1 MTTLEL
7 KKIEKMAAESM
18 MYARKSLQKSD
29 EIEAYLSLLEYKAG
43 KVNKHRSVDEL
54 FKKLKIA

>member
-7 KKIEKMAAESM
+7 KKVEKMAAESM
-18 MYARKSLQKSD
+18 LYARKSLQKS
-29 EIEAYLSLLEYKAG
+29 EELEAYLSLLEYKTG
-43 KVNKHRSVDEL
+43 TIKKYRSIDDL

>member
-7 KKIEKMAAESM
+7 KKVEKMVAESLR
-18 MYARKSLQKSD
+18 YARKSLQKS
-29 EIEAYLSLLEYKAG
+29 EEAETYLSMLEYRAG
-43 KVNKHRSVDEL
+43 KVSKHKSVDAL